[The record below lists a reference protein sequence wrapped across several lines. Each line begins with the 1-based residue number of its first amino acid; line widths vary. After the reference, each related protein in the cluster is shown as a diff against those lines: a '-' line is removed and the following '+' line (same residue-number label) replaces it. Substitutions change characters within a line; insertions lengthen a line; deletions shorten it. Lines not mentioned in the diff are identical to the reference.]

1 MCVLVGAEVREV
13 GYFNLMIQ
21 FHILTPIEAY
31 TVLGSLGIPTNT
43 STKPW
48 KHEVFSH
55 APLSGVIINHFFVL
69 KTCIYWLDG

>member
-43 STKPW
+43 STKP
-48 KHEVFSH
+48 
-55 APLSGVIINHFFVL
+55 
-69 KTCIYWLDG
+69 